1 MMEDV
6 SSKLLFKHS
15 VPPLTLNIFKTDL
28 CLTMSSTNE
37 EHTNECVRVHNFAKF
52 CFLIRRHG
60 NEKGELGIFLFSFS
74 FIA

>member
-1 MMEDV
+1 MMMEDV

-15 VPPLTLNIFKTDL
+15 FSPLTLNIFKTDL

-37 EHTNECVRVHNFAKF
+37 EHTNECVCVHNFAKL
-52 CFLIRRHG
+52 CFLIKQHG
-60 NEKGELGIFLFSFS
+60 NEKGELGIFS